1 MRISR
6 KDLEWA
12 ASKNVIDDAQAA
24 ALWRSLSERTAD
36 RSKFDLIHVA
46 YYFGALLVIGAMG
59 WFMGTAWEDF
69 GGAGILAISL
79 SYAAA
84 FSVAGAMA
92 WRRVLRVPGGLLIT
106 MAVCMTPLAIYGL
119 QRWLDL
125 WGFDDPGQYSDFH
138 RWIRGGWF
146 AMEMATIATGLIALW
161 FFRFPFLSAPVA
173 FVLWCVAM
181 DLTPIISGADG
192 FDWALRQ
199 LVSLWFGLA
208 MIVGTYLI
216 DRRTERD
223 FAFWG
228 YLFGLIAF
236 WGGLSLLKSDSE
248 VSRFAYFLIN
258 LALIWMS
265 VFLRRRVFI
274 VFGALGVL
282 GYIVYLAQII
292 YMESALFP
300 FILTAFGLA
309 IIYLGI
315 LLKRH
320 GARIAQAAESTLP
333 AWMQR
338 LRPGE

>member
-106 MAVCMTPLAIYGL
+106 MAVCMTPLAVYGL

-125 WGFDDPGQYSDFH
+125 WGFDDPGQIQRLPPLDPGRVVRDGNGDH
-138 RWIRGGWF
+138 RHRVNC
-146 AMEMATIATGLIALW
+146 AVV
-161 FFRFPFLSAPVA
+161 FP
-173 FVLWCVAM
+173 
-181 DLTPIISGADG
+181 
-192 FDWALRQ
+192 
-199 LVSLWFGLA
+199 VSL
-208 MIVGTYLI
+208 
-216 DRRTERD
+216 
-223 FAFWG
+223 
-228 YLFGLIAF
+228 
-236 WGGLSLLKSDSE
+236 
-248 VSRFAYFLIN
+248 
-258 LALIWMS
+258 
-265 VFLRRRVFI
+265 
-274 VFGALGVL
+274 
-282 GYIVYLAQII
+282 
-292 YMESALFP
+292 P
-300 FILTAFGLA
+300 
-309 IIYLGI
+309 
-315 LLKRH
+315 
-320 GARIAQAAESTLP
+320 
-333 AWMQR
+333 
-338 LRPGE
+338 